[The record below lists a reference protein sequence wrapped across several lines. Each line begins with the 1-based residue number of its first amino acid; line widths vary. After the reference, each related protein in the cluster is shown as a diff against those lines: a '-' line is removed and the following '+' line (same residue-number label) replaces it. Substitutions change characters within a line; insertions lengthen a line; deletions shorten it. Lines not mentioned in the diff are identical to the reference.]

1 MLSSHRGSKDIGL
14 NMGDE
19 KPQTWMAVFNDV
31 LEQTAIKEGFSVD
44 AFKDANGRLIESM
57 KRLDEI
63 NFNDVVGLLG
73 VTPEKARAL
82 FRRDILNAMPRVQ

>member
-14 NMGDE
+14 NMGE
-19 KPQTWMAVFNDV
+19 ENPQTWINIFNEV
-31 LEQTAIKEGFSVD
+31 LEKTAKDEGFSVD

-57 KRLDEI
+57 KRLDEM

-73 VTPEKARAL
+73 ITPEKARAL
-82 FRRDILNAMPRVQ
+82 FRRDILSAMPRVQ